1 MGEQVVQVRLL
12 LLGRHCKGQTEREGG
27 SYRQMETDE
36 RERGSKKEREG
47 EFVPSL
53 SHRQR

>member
-12 LLGRHCKGQTEREGG
+12 LLGRHCKGQTEREKG
-27 SYRQMETDE
+27 RWRLMREEEIE
-36 RERGSKKEREG
+36 REREG
-47 EFVPSL
+47 ETVSSL